1 MTSNKES
8 SDRALPAWTDGGI
21 ETLGGVVHPFDIE
34 VQDFDVYAL
43 VLDVRGAAEYAQD
56 HVPGAVRLPPED
68 GPPVQPLQAAESGV
82 AITPAPGIGLPP
94 PIEVLLA
101 RLKPNAQV
109 LVYCGRGGRDSLPVA
124 SGLRARGLTVDV
136 LPGGWINYRRWVIA
150 GMGLLPRMIAFKML
164 STALGI
170 EAQQV
175 LAVLTQLGHQV
186 VDLDELAGQAQV
198 KEKAQPQAQT
208 PNAASVPQAYFES
221 LLLKALRALDPRQP
235 VWVADA
241 GFRLNGLELPVALRE
256 VLDRCPVAR
265 LLVPENERLALDHD
279 ADRVKALVRLAYER
293 ADTHAVQLP
302 ALEVTSFNAAALV
315 SAIQRWAKPVELN
328 GS

>member
-8 SDRALPAWTDGGI
+8 SDRALPAWTLGGI

-68 GPPVQPLQAAESGV
+68 VPPVQPLQAAESGV
-82 AITPAPGIGLPP
+82 AITPAPGTGLPP
-94 PIEVLLA
+94 PIEALLA

-150 GMGLLPRMIAFKML
+150 GMGLLPRLIAFKML

-175 LAVLTQLGHQV
+175 LAVLTQLRHQV
-186 VDLDELAGQAQV
+186 VDLDELAEQVQEKVQA
-198 KEKAQPQAQT
+198 QAQT

-221 LLLKALRALDPRQP
+221 LLLKALRGLDPRQP
-235 VWVADA
+235 VWVADV
-241 GFRLNGLELPVALRE
+241 GIRLNGLELPVALRE
-256 VLDRCPVAR
+256 VLDRCPVAK

-279 ADRVKALVRLAYER
+279 ADRVKALVRLADER

-302 ALEVTSFNAAALV
+302 ALEVTSFDAAALV